1 MSKRVYLSI
10 DISVIPEQEDTPVSL
25 RIQVSAATV
34 KALHTRLQ
42 QAYLKDDVRVVRRTT
57 VLIDLLVHHVPM
69 AVLCERW
76 RLSVSCLYDWQK
88 AFLLRGLD
96 SLISRHSGGRPEKL
110 TPSQKKRLVE
120 LIEAGPL
127 VVGCETAC
135 WNSVLIRVL
144 IWREFGVLYNRHYVC
159 TLLHNLG
166 FSFQKARFVSDH
178 LDAAKRLAWLQDKW
192 PAIVGA
198 AKRCKGLILF
208 EDEASFAQWGSLS
221 YTWARRG
228 HQPEVP
234 TSGKRKGYKVFGAI
248 EYFSGRLFYRGIEG
262 RFNSESYQGFL
273 QMIMAQTSEH
283 LFLIHDGARYHTSAA
298 TQAFL
303 AAHSDRITEHP
314 LPSYSPDYN
323 PIEYLWKKT
332 KQRATHNKY
341 FNEFTALTVSV
352 DKALAYFAT
361 HPEEVRGL
369 SLAFMCRVRYLP
381 LRTISS
387 PSGLWRLS
395 YIPFPTTHPHC
406 RPSSMRHLS
415 SHSRWNGSP
424 PAFLRSPDAWKSFVT
439 AWMTTW

>member
-1 MSKRVYLSI
+1 MSTRVYLSKNTYQTT
-10 DISVIPEQEDTPVSL
+10 QEEEATPVRI
-25 RIQVSAATV
+25 RIQLSRATV
-34 KALHTRLQ
+34 KDLHSRLQ
-42 QAYLKDDVRVVRRTT
+42 HAYQRDDVRLVRRIT
-57 VLIDLLVHHVPM
+57 VLIDLLVHHVPI
-69 AVLCERW
+69 AVVCERW
-76 RLSVSCLYDWQK
+76 GLSPSCLYDWQQ

-96 SLISRHSGGRPEKL
+96 SLVYSHGGGRRPKL
-110 TPSQKKRLVE
+110 TPRQKKRLVE

-178 LDAAKRLAWLQDKW
+178 LDAAKRLAWLEEKW
-192 PAIVGA
+192 PAIFRA
-198 AKRCKGLILF
+198 AQRCKGLILF
-208 EDEASFAQWGSLS
+208 EDEASFAPWGSLS

-234 TSGKRKGYKVFGAI
+234 TSGKRKGYKGFGAI
-248 EYFSGRLFYRGIEG
+248 EYFSGRLFSQGLEG
-262 RFNSESYQGFL
+262 RFNSENDQAFL
-273 QMIMAQTSEH
+273 QRIMEQTTAH

-303 AAHSDRITEHP
+303 VAHRDRITEHL

-341 FNEFTALTVSV
+341 FKEFLALTVSV

-361 HPEEVRGL
+361 HPDTVLGLFGRYCEE
-369 SLAFMCRVRYLP
+369 
-381 LRTISS
+381 
-387 PSGLWRLS
+387 SGLELKQ
-395 YIPFPTTHPHC
+395 
-406 RPSSMRHLS
+406 
-415 SHSRWNGSP
+415 
-424 PAFLRSPDAWKSFVT
+424 AA
-439 AWMTTW
+439 